1 MFLSS
6 ELKVTV
12 FVCITGHG
20 DIEGTFSCKRFRFSA
35 LARPGYQTDHGRLRK
50 RIKMVYISK
59 NCLY

>member
-20 DIEGTFSCKRFRFSA
+20 DIEGTFSCKCFRFSA
-35 LARPGYQTDHGRLRK
+35 LARPGYQTDHGRLR
-50 RIKMVYISK
+50 
-59 NCLY
+59 